1 MTAFFPL
8 FTIVSM
14 DIFNFKFKV
23 KRKPQQP
30 RIGVALGGGGAKGI
44 CHIAF
49 LQALDELGV
58 KPAIISGSSIGAI
71 VGGLYAAGNSG
82 EQLLRLLRELSITD
96 LSRMVLDFSLWSNS
110 AILKGKGV
118 EEFLGRHLPQTF
130 SQLRVPLK
138 VVATDFWSRREVVL
152 ETGDL
157 MAALR
162 ASMALPVVFEP
173 VVAGK
178 RVLIDG
184 GAVNP
189 LPYDLIKPD
198 CDITIAIDVSGV
210 KTADGDD
217 PVPNMLENI
226 LSTFQIMQASIVE
239 AKKSVSTPDIY
250 VRPALTNIRV
260 LDFHR
265 YKEILEGVRHDVVQ
279 FKKEVQRHIRNFYK

>member
-1 MTAFFPL
+1 MN
-8 FTIVSM
+8 V
-14 DIFNFKFKV
+14 FNFIF
-23 KRKPQQP
+23 RKNKKGQQP
-30 RIGVALGGGGAKGI
+30 RVGIALGGGGAKGI

-58 KPAIISGSSIGAI
+58 KPAVISGTSIGAI
-71 VGGLYAAGNSG
+71 VGGLYAAGCSG
-82 EQLLRLLRELSITD
+82 ERLLQVLRELSVTD

-118 EEFLGRHLPQTF
+118 EEFLGRHLPLTF
-130 SQLRVPLK
+130 SQLQIPLK
-138 VVATDFWSRREVVL
+138 IIATDFWSRREVVL
-152 ETGDL
+152 ECGDL
-157 MAALR
+157 LTALR
-162 ASMALPVVFEP
+162 ASMAMPVVFEP
-173 VVAGK
+173 VLLGS

-189 LPYDLIKPD
+189 LPYDLIKPH

-226 LSTFQIMQASIVE
+226 LATFQIMQASIVE
-239 AKKSVSTPDIY
+239 AKKNVSTPDIY

-279 FKKEVQRHIRNFYK
+279 FKKDVQRHIKKFS